1 MYHLEHHDV
10 ANIES
15 RNVKMHPPCPAWHHC
30 GHDEH
35 DEKGEMA
42 EGGDEGVVQA
52 NPVCQPRHDDKDSKG
67 LDISFSSN
75 EWVLYSFEPFLSLCH
90 LGHINSS
97 VILCQPSHLK
107 KKDEKTRVT

>member
-1 MYHLEHHDV
+1 MSQWQGHLLSCCGQLKSNLQVSGGHH
-10 ANIES
+10 S
-15 RNVKMHPPCPAWHHC
+15 

-52 NPVCQPRHDDKDSKG
+52 HPVRQPRHDDKDSKG

-75 EWVLYSFEPFLSLCH
+75 AWVLYSFEPFLSLCH